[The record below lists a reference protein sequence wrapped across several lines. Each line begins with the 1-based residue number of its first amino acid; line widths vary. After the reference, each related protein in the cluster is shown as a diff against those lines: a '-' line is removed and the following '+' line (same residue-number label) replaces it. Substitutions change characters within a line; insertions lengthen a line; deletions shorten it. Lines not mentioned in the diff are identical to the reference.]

1 MPHSD
6 TPRPSDRRRFLTQV
20 GTRSVATAWLAG
32 QALPALAEA
41 PTPTSAQAL
50 PTSSRAGGIAV
61 PIGGALRYDNDEV
74 WSRLVQ
80 LAGGPGARF
89 AVFATAAGNPERSA
103 QLIGRALSR
112 HGATAEHIAVAPRL
126 AGTNL
131 PEAVRDERWIKAVLS
146 CQGVFFAGG
155 AQERIT
161 DTLQLGGQRSPLL
174 DAVWQVFNRGGVVAG
189 TSAGAAIMS
198 RLMFRDAQSVMG
210 VLRGDLR
217 MGKEIDQGLGFVG
230 PALFIDQ
237 HFLKRG
243 RIGRM
248 LPLMQSQ
255 GYRWGLGV
263 EENSAAIVQGGRIE
277 VIGARGALLADLAD
291 ATQDARL
298 GAFNLRGATLSL
310 LERGDRYDLAQR
322 QFTPSATKQ
331 AEGLLN
337 AQAPGFK
344 PYFND
349 RPFHLDILGDN
360 TIAQAMAHLIDNT
373 ASEVRGLACEAQ
385 SDQRLG
391 FEFRLYKAPDS
402 LGWFSAAAG
411 GEDYSVA
418 HLRLDVQPVRMAPT
432 LYSPWSS

>member
-1 MPHSD
+1 
-6 TPRPSDRRRFLTQV
+6 
-20 GTRSVATAWLAG
+20 
-32 QALPALAEA
+32 
-41 PTPTSAQAL
+41 
-50 PTSSRAGGIAV
+50 
-61 PIGGALRYDNDEV
+61 
-74 WSRLVQ
+74 
-80 LAGGPGARF
+80 RF

-103 QLIGRALSR
+103 QLIGRALGR
-112 HGATAEHIAVAPRL
+112 HGATTEHIAVAPRL

-161 DTLQLGGQRSPLL
+161 DTLQPGGQRSPLL

-391 FEFRLYKAPDS
+391 FEFRLYKAADS